1 MLDNKLKL
9 VFCWHMHQ
17 PEYRNLQSGE
27 FKLPWTYLHVIKD
40 YVDMAAHLEAA
51 PDAKV
56 VVNFAPILLE
66 QIEEYA
72 RQINSYLHDKT
83 PFTDPLLFALADNA
97 GITSMP
103 LKIIQDCLRANRERQ
118 INRYPQFKHLV
129 ETAELLIEKDITHY
143 ANVQFVVDLLMWYNL
158 AWLGETVKLSDA
170 RAQRLLEQGSN
181 YTQADRLEMLD
192 IIADQLSHVL
202 GRYKNLA
209 QKGQIELSVTP
220 YAKALL
226 STKRRWTKSI
236 A

>member
-103 LKIIQDCLRANRERQ
+103 CYE
-118 INRYPQFKHLV
+118 
-129 ETAELLIEKDITHY
+129 
-143 ANVQFVVDLLMWYNL
+143 
-158 AWLGETVKLSDA
+158 
-170 RAQRLLEQGSN
+170 
-181 YTQADRLEMLD
+181 
-192 IIADQLSHVL
+192 
-202 GRYKNLA
+202 
-209 QKGQIELSVTP
+209 
-220 YAKALL
+220 
-226 STKRRWTKSI
+226 SI
-236 A
+236 LC